1 MIYKRGN
8 VYWFQFVYNGVR
20 YRESTGLTHKAEA
33 MRVEARKKPRSS
45 WARRERKPP
54 TSASSLRSS

>member
-20 YRESTGLTHKAEA
+20 YRESTDLTHKAEA
-33 MRVEARKKPRSS
+33 MRV
-45 WARRERKPP
+45 
-54 TSASSLRSS
+54 